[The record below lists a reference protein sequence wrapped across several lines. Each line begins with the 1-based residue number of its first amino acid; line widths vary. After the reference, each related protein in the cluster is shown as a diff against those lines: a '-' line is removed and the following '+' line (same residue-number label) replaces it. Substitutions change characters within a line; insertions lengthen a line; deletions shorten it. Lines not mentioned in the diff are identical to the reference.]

1 MYHILEDSNLYN
13 VSQRVSHLKGRV
25 YIRTTPVFSS
35 SLFITYIMRLFEKGM
50 PGQTFISVI
59 STNLSHFGA
68 KSVITFDL

>member
-25 YIRTTPVFSS
+25 YIRTTPVFGC

-50 PGQTFISVI
+50 PGQSIILVI

-68 KSVITFDL
+68 KSVITFGL

>member
-1 MYHILEDSNLYN
+1 MYLIIEDSNLYS

-25 YIRTTPVFSS
+25 YIHITPVFAC

-50 PGQTFISVI
+50 PGQTIILVI

-68 KSVITFDL
+68 KSVITFGL

>member
-13 VSQRVSHLKGRV
+13 VFQTASHLKGRV
-25 YIRTTPVFSS
+25 YISTTPVFGC

-50 PGQTFISVI
+50 PGQTIILVI

-68 KSVITFDL
+68 KSVIKFGL

>member
-1 MYHILEDSNLYN
+1 MYHMIEYSNLYS

-25 YIRTTPVFSS
+25 YIPATSVFSC

-50 PGQTFISVI
+50 PGQTIISVF

-68 KSVITFDL
+68 KSVIPFGL